1 MIFIFFMTSYK
12 IVENGTITT
21 PKSFV
26 AGGLHCGIKRKRN
39 DISIIYSK
47 VPAICAAAY
56 TTNKMKA
63 PPLVRCEALT
73 KQKEKIQAVVITS
86 GNANSC
92 TGEKGYQDATDI
104 AEHVAKNLGITAN
117 AVLSTATGVIGVFLP
132 MEKIHAGI
140 DKLTQI
146 LDSSQ
151 ASAEQCALGIMTT
164 DTFIKNVC
172 VNVKISGTDVK
183 IAGIAKGSGMIH
195 PNMAT
200 MLNFITTDV
209 AISQE
214 MLDLAFKKCVGDS
227 FNMITVD
234 GDQSTNDMA
243 VVLANGEA
251 KNEVINHQ
259 DAEFEKFSE
268 ALLFVMQKLA
278 KDIAADGEGASHL
291 LECKVEGAKTEAQ
304 AKKCV
309 KQILSSS
316 LVKAAFFGKDANFG
330 RIISA
335 IGQSEVDFNE
345 DKVKILFI
353 SSAGE
358 ICVFDGKPVAFDEEK
373 AIEIMSEKEI
383 TISVLLGVGES
394 SATGWGCD
402 LTYDYVKINASYRS

>member
-1 MIFIFFMTSYK
+1 MTSYK
-12 IVENGTITT
+12 IIENSTITT
-21 PKSFV
+21 PKGFI

-104 AEHVAKNLGITAN
+104 AKHVAKNLSIDAN
-117 AVLSTATGVIGVFLP
+117 SVLSTATGVIGVFLP

-140 DKLTQI
+140 DKLTAI
-146 LDSSQ
+146 LDDTP
-151 ASAEQCALGIMTT
+151 ASAKQCALGIMTT
-164 DTFIKNVC
+164 DTFIKSVC
-172 VNVKISGTDVK
+172 VKVNIAGTNVK

-243 VVLANGEA
+243 VILANGEA
-251 KNEVINHQ
+251 KNNVINCQ
-259 DAEFEKFSE
+259 NEEFKKFNE

-291 LECKVEGAKTEAQ
+291 LECKVEGAKTEDQ

-335 IGQSEVDFNE
+335 IGQSEVDFDE
-345 DKVKILFI
+345 AKVKILFI
-353 SSAGE
+353 SNAGK

-383 TISVLLGVGES
+383 TISVVLGVGKGT
-394 SATGWGCD
+394 ATGWGCD